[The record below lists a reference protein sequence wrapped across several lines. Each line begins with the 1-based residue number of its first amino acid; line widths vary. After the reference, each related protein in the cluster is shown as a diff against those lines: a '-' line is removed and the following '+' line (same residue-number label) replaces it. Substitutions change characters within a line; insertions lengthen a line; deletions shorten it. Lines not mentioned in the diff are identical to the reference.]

1 MILFTIVLIALLVL
15 AAGTIAAILLGGAG
29 VLVAFGDAIIFGLI
43 ICIIIKLFRR
53 KKK

>member
-1 MILFTIVLIALLVL
+1 MVLFTIILIALLVL

-43 ICIIIKLFRR
+43 IFILIKLFKKR
-53 KKK
+53 K